1 MLAGT
6 CALHGSGLPKGTG
19 YTELVCHINSGQHPT
34 PHFLP
39 LQVPN
44 IKFNVAKQLQGLAPL
59 LNPTVVTQQIKPC
72 LQELMEDDD
81 TDVKYFAQQAM
92 QACNS
97 LTVGA

>member
-1 MLAGT
+1 MQSLS
-6 CALHGSGLPKGTG
+6 LHLLRFKPLS
-19 YTELVCHINSGQHPT
+19 
-34 PHFLP
+34 LP

>member
-1 MLAGT
+1 MHRVCWGCWRALAVLSL
-6 CALHGSGLPKGTG
+6 CSHHPRFQLLSLPM
-19 YTELVCHINSGQHPT
+19 
-34 PHFLP
+34 
-39 LQVPN
+39 QVPN